1 MKIKPEITTSGI
13 IDELSMITTTI
24 APNIDDLE
32 EALFVTTLKPTILED
47 SLFET
52 TISTT
57 STEKS
62 VEVTSEISPKINA
75 TTTKEMSGKVS

>member
-1 MKIKPEITTSGI
+1 
-13 IDELSMITTTI
+13 MITTTI

-75 TTTKEMSGKVS
+75 TTIKEMSGKVAY

>member
-1 MKIKPEITTSGI
+1 
-13 IDELSMITTTI
+13 MITTTI

-62 VEVTSEISPKINA
+62 IEVTPEISPKINA